1 MTGEKKI
8 GDIVIDGLVQD
19 LFSGTWVPIRDYR
32 TLPDC
37 KYPGVYLLAYTDEN
51 LIGQQ
56 VRTQDI
62 YYVGVTQS
70 CGGVRQRLYQF
81 LCGLEKPVAHSAAM
95 RFLSEV
101 AAGTPYSQLAEK
113 RQFFVTSVSVECQP
127 RKTLRTPVDLQK
139 CGIVAA
145 LEWYALA
152 RVKEE
157 TGGEPFLNKK

>member
-8 GDIVIDGLVQD
+8 GDNVIEGLVQD
-19 LFSGTWVPIRDYR
+19 LFSGTWVPMRDYR
-32 TLPDC
+32 TLPGS
-37 KYPGVYLLAYTDEN
+37 KYPGVYLLAYTNEN
-51 LIGQQ
+51 LAGQP
-56 VRTQDI
+56 VTTKDV

-101 AAGTPYSQLAEK
+101 AAGTPYSQLVEK

-152 RVKEE
+152 HIRDE
-157 TGGEPFLNKK
+157 TDSEPLLNKK